1 MAKLSIPKEV
11 KNVLK
16 ALEGADFE
24 AYVVGGC
31 VRDLLLGLEPKDWD
45 ITTNAK
51 PEEVQ
56 KLFAGSFYEN
66 EFGTVGVKTSSKDA
80 NLHVIEVTTYRVE
93 EKYTDKRHP
102 DKVSFTR
109 NLEDDLGRRDFT
121 VNAMALRQAQG
132 KQAKQEIV
140 DIFGGQEDLK
150 NTILRAVGNPDD
162 RFKEDAL
169 RMMRAVRLAAE
180 LGFKIEDKTLKAV
193 EKNAKSID
201 LIAKERVRDEFI
213 KIIDAKRAYSGVLLL
228 QDTGILK
235 VILPELAAGVGV
247 GQNKHHVYT
256 VFEHNTLALKW
267 AADHDYPFHV
277 KLAALLHDVGKP
289 NVKRGEGP
297 DSTFYGHEI
306 VGSKMARKALQRL
319 KFPEKLVDNISMLVK
334 YHLFYYNVGEVTEKS
349 VRRLVAKVGPEN
361 MGDLIKI
368 RICDRMGSGVPK
380 PEPYS
385 LRHFQYMVEKVQKDP
400 ISPKMLKVNG
410 SDIMSIL
417 KVEPGPRVGQVLAIL
432 LDEVLDDP
440 KRNTKKYLG
449 EKVKELGGLSDKE
462 IQRLTKAAKEKEKEF
477 EEAVDEETKEKY
489 WVK

>member
-56 KLFAGSFYEN
+56 KLFKDSFYEN

-80 NLHVIEVTTYRVE
+80 NLHVVEVTTYRVE

-109 NLEDDLGRRDFT
+109 NIEDDLRRRDFT
-121 VNAMALRQAQG
+121 VNAMAMSQNG
-132 KQAKQEIV
+132 DIV
-140 DIFGGQEDLK
+140 DIFEGEKDLNGK
-150 NTILRAVGNPDD
+150 ILRAVGNPDD
-162 RFKEDAL
+162 RFNEDAL

-180 LGFKIEDKTLKAV
+180 LGFKIENKTLKAI

-228 QDTGILK
+228 QDTGMLK

-267 AADHDYPFHV
+267 AAEHDYPFHV

-306 VGSKMARKALQRL
+306 VGSKIARKALQRL
-319 KFPEKLVDNISMLVK
+319 KFPEKLVDNVSMLVK
-334 YHLFYYNVGEVTEKS
+334 YHLFYYNVGEVTERS
-349 VRRLVAKVGPEN
+349 VRRLVARVGPEN

-417 KVEPGPRVGQVLAIL
+417 KVEPGPKVGQVLAIL

-440 KRNTKKYLG
+440 KLNTKKYLG
-449 EKVKELGGLSDKE
+449 EKVKELGGLPDKE
-462 IQRLTKAAKEKEKEF
+462 IQKLTKAAKEKEKEF